1 MSSGQIWHV
10 RRSASRPARS
20 TTFQPGEGEVGI
32 SRRQQQHLSNGTLR
46 PSDTARGNH
55 EALAQCRR
63 QEAQRVEAVTCCC
76 AARRAQQSSSSSVL
90 PTLLPVWGCWRA
102 AHHPSLLPAPDVVGR
117 CGGFFSL
124 SETAGDSGPESH
136 QDGMHSDSNNQRQG
150 QLATQHSALD
160 NRDLTAGAGG
170 PISSVG

>member
-32 SRRQQQHLSNGTLR
+32 SRRQQQQHLSNGTLR

-90 PTLLPVWGCWRA
+90 PTLLPVWGCRRA

-117 CGGFFSL
+117 CGGFFL
-124 SETAGDSGPESH
+124 SQRQQETAG
-136 QDGMHSDSNNQRQG
+136 QK
-150 QLATQHSALD
+150 ATKTECTV
-160 NRDLTAGAGG
+160 TATTNDRANWPLSIPRWTKGT
-170 PISSVG
+170 